1 MDHET
6 SLLTSKPYYRSR
18 RMTSPPRVMETRTG
32 YKSRGLNGPPY
43 FNTSF
48 RHFFTVDSLLAYNIT
63 RVSSCTGRSS
73 MRKVTI
79 GISSSDTGSLE
90 DRRR

>member
-1 MDHET
+1 MDHAT
-6 SLLTSKPYYRSR
+6 ALQMSKPYYRCR
-18 RMTSPPRVMETRTG
+18 HMTSLPRVMETRTG

-48 RHFFTVDSLLAYNIT
+48 RHFFTVDSLLAYDIT
-63 RVSSCTGRSS
+63 RVSSCTRRNRT
-73 MRKVTI
+73 RKVTI
-79 GISSSDTGSLE
+79 GMSSSDTGSLE